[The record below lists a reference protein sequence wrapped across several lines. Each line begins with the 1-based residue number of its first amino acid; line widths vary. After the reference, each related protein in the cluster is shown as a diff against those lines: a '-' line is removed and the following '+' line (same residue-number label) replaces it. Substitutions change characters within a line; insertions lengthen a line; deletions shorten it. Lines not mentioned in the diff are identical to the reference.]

1 MKPEVQAVP
10 LAARMAD
17 IAPFYVMEIQ
27 RRAFELERAGISVMH
42 CEIGQPDTGAPP
54 SVVAAA
60 RRVMESDPLGYTAA
74 LGIPELREG
83 IARRYLDRYRV
94 NVDPSQVVVT
104 AGASGAF
111 LVAIGSL
118 IGPGDEVLLPDP
130 CYPCNRHFVRMFE
143 GTVRA
148 MPVGA
153 AQRYQ
158 PTLDDVRQHWT
169 PRTRAVLLASP
180 SNPTGTTIAPDQLR
194 AIADFVRDRGGLL
207 IVDEIYQGL
216 TYGEDPDTSVLAVA
230 ADAIVVNSFSK
241 YFCMTGWRIGWIVAP
256 TALVREMERFAQN
269 AFICPPVLAQ
279 HAAVAALAPEAVAI
293 FETRRAEF
301 KRRRDFLVPALRDVG
316 FAIPELP
323 GGAFYIY
330 ADCSSL
336 AADADAFAW
345 RVLEEA
351 NVAITPGRDFGTH
364 RADRH
369 VRFAYTRSMDQ
380 LEEAVARITRLIQRD
395 AEALRR

>member
-1 MKPEVQAVP
+1 
-10 LAARMAD
+10 MAQ
-17 IAPFYVMEIQ
+17 IEPFYVMEIQ
-27 RRAFELERAGISVMH
+27 RRAFELERAGANLIH

-60 RRVMESDPLGYTAA
+60 REVMERDPLGYTAA
-74 LGIPELREG
+74 LGISELREG
-83 IARRYLDRYRV
+83 IARWYRERYAV
-94 NVDPSQVVVT
+94 AVEPEQVIVT

-111 LVAIGSL
+111 LITAGSL

-143 GTVRA
+143 GVARA
-148 MPVGA
+148 IPVGA
-153 AQRYQ
+153 DQGYQ
-158 PTLDDVRQHWT
+158 LTVDDVRRHWT

-180 SNPTGTTIAPDQLR
+180 SNPTGTTIAAESLGE
-194 AIADFVRDRGGLL
+194 IAEFVRSRGGLL

-216 TYGEDPDTSVLAVA
+216 TYASAAGSTALALA
-230 ADAIVVNSFSK
+230 PDAIVINSFSK

-279 HAAVAALAPEAVAI
+279 HAALAALQPRAVAV
-293 FETRRAEF
+293 FEERRAEF
-301 KRRRDFLVPALRDVG
+301 QRRRDFVVPALRELG
-316 FAIPELP
+316 FGIPVMP
-323 GGAFYIY
+323 DGAFYVY

-345 RVLEEA
+345 RLLEEA
-351 NVAITPGRDFGTH
+351 HVAITPGRDFGSH
-364 RADRH
+364 GAHRH
-369 VRFAYTRSMDQ
+369 VRFAYTRDMDQ
-380 LEEAVARITRLIQRD
+380 LHDAVERIGRFVR
-395 AEALRR
+395 AGSV